1 MPDLNRRFVIGASTA
16 GAALLAASS
25 TMAQGTQQ
33 TATTGA
39 GALNLPDPAQ
49 RKGEVFETG
58 STRIFY
64 TKTGQGSPML
74 LVHGY
79 PLSGA
84 LFGRVVDQLSQ
95 NHTVIL
101 PDLRGYGQSHAPAIT
116 DGVGVYAD
124 DVLALMDKLGIQ
136 KATIG
141 GMSMGGPT
149 VLSMFSKAP
158 DRFDGLVLIDTIA
171 KAASP
176 AEAQLWRGVET
187 MAEKNGSEDITPF
200 LLPQMLTGKT
210 RMNEKAQA
218 EYLSAIIKPASK
230 TALVSGEAPRVSRR
244 LRHMSRSIRNE
255 QDNEQ
260 VSRRGAR
267 ARGADG
273 GRAPGGSR
281 FGMGD
286 DHLDRGE
293 DRVHGGDAAALVPR
307 RCGTACGAGRAG
319 RR

>member
-1 MPDLNRRFVIGASTA
+1 MPDLNRRFFVGTSAA

-39 GALNLPDPAQ
+39 GTLNLPDPAQ

-187 MAEKNGSEDITPF
+187 MAETNGSEDITPF

-230 TALVSGEAPRVSRR
+230 TALVSGAKALANRPDVTPLLDSIKVPTLVLVGQDDPLYSFEVAQMMQAKIKGSQLHIVPGAAHAAIFEAP
-244 LRHMSRSIRNE
+244 
-255 QDNEQ
+255 QDAG
-260 VSRRGAR
+260 GAIVQW
-267 ARGADG
+267 ASNQK
-273 GRAPGGSR
+273 PGK
-281 FGMGD
+281 
-286 DHLDRGE
+286 
-293 DRVHGGDAAALVPR
+293 
-307 RCGTACGAGRAG
+307 
-319 RR
+319 

>member
-1 MPDLNRRFVIGASTA
+1 MPDLNRRFFIGASTA
-16 GAALLAASS
+16 GAALLAASPG
-25 TMAQGTQQ
+25 MAQAPQQ
-33 TATTGA
+33 TTTGA
-39 GALNLPDPAQ
+39 SALNLPDPAQ
-49 RKGEVFETG
+49 RKGEVFEIG

-187 MAEKNGSEDITPF
+187 MAETNGSEDITPF

-230 TALVSGEAPRVSRR
+230 TALVSGAKALANRPDVTALLDSIKVPTLVLVGQDDPLYSFEVAQMMQAKIKGAQLHIVPGAAHAAIFEAPQ
-244 LRHMSRSIRNE
+244 NAG
-255 QDNEQ
+255 
-260 VSRRGAR
+260 GAI
-267 ARGADG
+267 AQWASSQK
-273 GRAPGGSR
+273 PGK
-281 FGMGD
+281 
-286 DHLDRGE
+286 
-293 DRVHGGDAAALVPR
+293 
-307 RCGTACGAGRAG
+307 
-319 RR
+319 